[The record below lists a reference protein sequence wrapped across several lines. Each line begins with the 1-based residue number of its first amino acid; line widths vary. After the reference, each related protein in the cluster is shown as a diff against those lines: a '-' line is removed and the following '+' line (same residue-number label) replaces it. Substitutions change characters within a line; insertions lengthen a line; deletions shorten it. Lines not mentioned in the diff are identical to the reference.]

1 MQNEFSRRAALRTI
15 VLLAWPTVLEQI
27 LQTAVQYVDSAMVG
41 RIGAHATAAV
51 GSTATI
57 HWLVNSSISALSIGF
72 LAYIAREIGAQHPE
86 RARQASAQATLV
98 TLITGALFTF
108 LALSLSNHIPRWMN
122 AGKDIAADASRY
134 FFILYA
140 PMLFRTANIIYGT
153 CLRAAGDTRTPLRV
167 NLTVNLTNIVLNF
180 LLIYPS
186 RTASLFGIRFTLP
199 GAGLGVTGAALASAS
214 AFTVGGIGMTL
225 ALWRHPLISPR
236 GISLRPDGKILR
248 PCLKVALP
256 CALQRFGT
264 SFGYVAFASM
274 INGLGTTAIA
284 AHSIA
289 NTAESAFYI
298 PGYGMQTAAATLSGN
313 CYGARDPQRMKRL
326 CRMMIALEVL
336 LMALSGGTLLL
347 SARALMGVFTRDAA
361 VIELGA
367 KVLRMVAVTEPVYG
381 LAVILEGIFQGVGDT
396 KSAFCFNLLGMWGV
410 RILGTFIAIRFCG
423 GGLTAAWGCMIA
435 HNLLLGA
442 LLLTRF
448 LHGRWNPLN
457 REMNQLQEASHGI

>member
-361 VIELGA
+361 VIELGT

-410 RILGTFIAIRFCG
+410 RILGTFIALRFLG

-442 LLLTRF
+442 LLLARF
-448 LHGRWNPLN
+448 LRGRWNPLN
-457 REMNQLQEASHGI
+457 REMNQLEEASHGI

>member
-108 LALSLSNHIPRWMN
+108 LALSLSSRIPRWMN

-336 LMALSGGTLLL
+336 LMALSGSTLLL

-361 VIELGA
+361 VIELGT

-410 RILGTFIAIRFCG
+410 RILGTFIALRFFG

-442 LLLTRF
+442 LLLTRY
-448 LHGRWNPLN
+448 LRGNWNPLK
-457 REMNQLQEASHGI
+457 REMNQLQEVAHGI

>member
-108 LALSLSNHIPRWMN
+108 LALSLSSRIPRWMN

-336 LMALSGGTLLL
+336 LMALSGSTLLL

-361 VIELGA
+361 VIELGT

-410 RILGTFIAIRFCG
+410 RILGTFIAIRFFG

>member
-442 LLLTRF
+442 LLLARF
-448 LHGRWNPLN
+448 LRGRWNPLN

>member
-108 LALSLSNHIPRWMN
+108 LALSLSSRIPRWMN

-336 LMALSGGTLLL
+336 LMALSGSTLLL

-361 VIELGA
+361 VIELGT

-410 RILGTFIAIRFCG
+410 RILGTFIAIRFFG

-448 LHGRWNPLN
+448 LRGRWNPLN
-457 REMNQLQEASHGI
+457 REINQLQEASHGI

>member
-108 LALSLSNHIPRWMN
+108 LALSLSSRIPRWMN

-361 VIELGA
+361 VIELGT

-410 RILGTFIAIRFCG
+410 RILGTFIALRFLG

-442 LLLTRF
+442 LLLARF
-448 LHGRWNPLN
+448 LRGRWNPLN
-457 REMNQLQEASHGI
+457 REMNQLEEASHGI

>member
-108 LALSLSNHIPRWMN
+108 LALSLSSRIPRWMN

-336 LMALSGGTLLL
+336 LMALSGSTLLL

-361 VIELGA
+361 VIELGT

-410 RILGTFIAIRFCG
+410 RILGTFIAIRFFG

-442 LLLTRF
+442 LLLTRY
-448 LHGRWNPLN
+448 LRGNWNPLK
-457 REMNQLQEASHGI
+457 REMNQLQEVAPGI